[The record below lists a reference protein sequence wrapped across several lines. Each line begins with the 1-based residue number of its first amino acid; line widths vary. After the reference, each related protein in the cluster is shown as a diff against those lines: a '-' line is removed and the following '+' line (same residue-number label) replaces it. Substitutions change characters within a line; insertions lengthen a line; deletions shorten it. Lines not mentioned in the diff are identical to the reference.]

1 MQAVSRRLPLPQERL
16 QDQRQVAVMDTDYA
30 QRREAYW
37 KELKGLR
44 PIDDNFMTPF
54 FQEQY

>member
-1 MQAVSRRLPLPQERL
+1 
-16 QDQRQVAVMDTDYA
+16 MDTDYA

-37 KELKGLR
+37 KELKELR

-54 FQEQY
+54 